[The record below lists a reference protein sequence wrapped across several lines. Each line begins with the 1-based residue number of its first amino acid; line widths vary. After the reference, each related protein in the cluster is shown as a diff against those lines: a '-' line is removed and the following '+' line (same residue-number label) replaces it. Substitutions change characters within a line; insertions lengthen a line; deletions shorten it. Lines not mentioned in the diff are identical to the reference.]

1 MADLLYV
8 VVIIAFFALM
18 VAFVR
23 VCERIVGTDEA
34 VGTESDPD
42 RSESTTA
49 TNVKAEGSCCDSAAE
64 ANRLVRSFCA
74 VWE

>member
-23 VCERIVGTDEA
+23 VCERVVGKDEA
-34 VGTESDPD
+34 AESD
-42 RSESTTA
+42 S
-49 TNVKAEGSCCDSAAE
+49 DSAATATYTSAE
-64 ANRLVRSFCA
+64 EVPA
-74 VWE
+74 

>member
-42 RSESTTA
+42 RSESTTPEEVPA
-49 TNVKAEGSCCDSAAE
+49 
-64 ANRLVRSFCA
+64 
-74 VWE
+74 

>member
-34 VGTESDPD
+34 VGTDSEPD
-42 RSESTTA
+42 RSESTTPVEVPA
-49 TNVKAEGSCCDSAAE
+49 
-64 ANRLVRSFCA
+64 
-74 VWE
+74 